1 MNKRIQKKVAKR
13 EADLRVLA
21 PAQAESARP
30 ERPRATVRS
39 VAEQALQLA
48 LEAGPVNLVRAVA
61 SEVQD
66 RTTEAIGQAKEQVQE
81 KVKEKVAEAKQQIVA
96 QEERAEAAL
105 EKVPVVGAAAAKK
118 LHELTHR

>member
-13 EADLRVLA
+13 DAELL
-21 PAQAESARP
+21 AQAQTDSAQP
-30 ERPRATVRS
+30 GRPRATVRS

-48 LEAGPVNLVRAVA
+48 REAGPLGVVRLVA

-66 RTTEAIGQAKEQVQE
+66 RTTEAIGQAKEQV
-81 KVKEKVAEAKQQIVA
+81 KEKVAEAKQKIVA

-105 EKVPVVGAAAAKK
+105 EKVPVVGGAAAKK